1 MAEVSPADSRRRVS
15 ERLKDRTPVV
25 ARVIWMAAAGLLCL
39 AAGCSSTGTA
49 GHSGGMASTNRMTA
63 RQMCTEAGGTY
74 SSGGCQPS
82 TATMSTR
89 LLCEARVGYY
99 FEGGDYCEVPA
110 AGLRR

>member
-1 MAEVSPADSRRRVS
+1 MTTTR
-15 ERLKDRTPVV
+15 
-25 ARVIWMAAAGLLCL
+25 WMAAAGLLCL

-49 GHSGGMASTNRMTA
+49 GHSGGMAGTNRMTA

-74 SSGGCQPS
+74 TSGGCQPS

-89 LLCEARVGYY
+89 QLCEARGGTY